1 MKKVPVIKKI
11 EKVHKRDNEMGEREK
26 RRKMII
32 FVIVIDN
39 LII

>member
-26 RRKMII
+26 RRKMG
-32 FVIVIDN
+32 V
-39 LII
+39 LI

>member
-26 RRKMII
+26 RRKMG
-32 FVIVIDN
+32 V
-39 LII
+39 LIQE